1 MLRDGSRWAGTVI
14 RMTIDRE
21 GARPLYQ
28 QLAAILRAKIEAGEF
43 APGRAIPSENRLMQE
58 YEVARDTARKAI
70 AILADEGLVE
80 IVRGRGVFV
89 RAQD

>member
-1 MLRDGSRWAGTVI
+1 MVSPA
-14 RMTIDRE
+14 
-21 GARPLYQ
+21 
-28 QLAAILRAKIEAGEF
+28 
-43 APGRAIPSENRLMQE
+43 E

-89 RAQD
+89 RGEAAGDLSACQLAS